1 MCFLDDALLE
11 AVEDA
16 ANDDEDVVLVV
27 PPSDFHMEEG
37 DAGFIAVAMAALD
50 CCQKV
55 VVLAD

>member
-1 MCFLDDALLE
+1 MCFLDVLLE

-16 ANDDEDVVLVV
+16 ANDDEDVVVVVV